1 MRHVAGQAP
10 FAVFAES
17 RIHGLTPRTGV
28 PGCLADES
36 HTDLQCRTR
45 REDLGMRWWAWIIV
59 VVVVLALVGM
69 LLASKDIA
77 RYLRIRRM

>member
-1 MRHVAGQAP
+1 
-10 FAVFAES
+10 
-17 RIHGLTPRTGV
+17 
-28 PGCLADES
+28 
-36 HTDLQCRTR
+36 
-45 REDLGMRWWAWIIV
+45 MRWWAWIIV